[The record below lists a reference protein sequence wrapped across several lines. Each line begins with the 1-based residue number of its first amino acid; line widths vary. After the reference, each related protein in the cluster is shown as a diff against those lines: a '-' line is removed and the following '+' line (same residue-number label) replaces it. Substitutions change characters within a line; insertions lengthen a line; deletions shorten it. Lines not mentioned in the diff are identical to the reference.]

1 MMFLKA
7 HSLQEAG
14 TDIRAPLFIFLF
26 LSFSSRL
33 KWLKIALQTLDLTEE
48 GAGEKKKKPW
58 WQGGVAGEQST
69 DVFVQRNYSVR
80 YYMVDIHHYTSYKPM
95 KCATPRMNRYE
106 LWTGGDYDMSRWAHG
121 QMYHSNGRCC

>member
-1 MMFLKA
+1 MFLKA

-48 GAGEKKKKPW
+48 GAGEKKKNMVVGW
-58 WQGGVAGEQST
+58 GGWGAEHGCFCAAKLFCEVLYCG
-69 DVFVQRNYSVR
+69 
-80 YYMVDIHHYTSYKPM
+80 YTSLHICTSP
-95 KCATPRMNRYE
+95 
-106 LWTGGDYDMSRWAHG
+106 
-121 QMYHSNGRCC
+121 